1 MVDGKRQQ
9 GRIIVYFLDTG
20 SIQKALL
27 CSPGSEAR
35 FARCGATKSK

>member
-1 MVDGKRQQ
+1 MVDEKRQK
-9 GRIIVYFLDTG
+9 GRITVYSLDTG
-20 SIQKALL
+20 PIHRALL